1 MLDAKKL
8 KSQFPILKREIKGKA
23 LVYLDNAA
31 TTQKPHSVIKALTDY
46 YENINANV
54 HRGIHTLSEEATEEY
69 EQTRNAVAEFINA
82 KEEEIVFTRNTTESV
97 NLIARSWGD
106 KYLKEGD
113 VIVVSA
119 LEHHSNLVPWQTLAK
134 RSGAML
140 HMLEPGDYRLPAQT
154 KLVAI
159 TSMSN
164 VTGEKPDLK
173 TVVANA
179 RALKALVFVD
189 AAQSVGHEKTDV
201 QELDC
206 DFLAFSAHKML
217 GPTGV
222 GVLYAKSEILKNIE
236 PYQYGG
242 GMIKVVEDLSS
253 TWADIPGKFEAGT
266 PNIADVIAFRKALE
280 FLTEIGLENIQAHE
294 KMLHEYAVEKFST
307 HPEVTLYTSPGSPV
321 ISFTLDCA
329 HPHDIASV
337 FNEEGVAIRAGH
349 HCCQPLMRRLKVP
362 ATARISFYLYN
373 TTEDIDRAEIALKK
387 VISIFK

>member
-1 MLDAKKL
+1 
-8 KSQFPILKREIKGKA
+8 
-23 LVYLDNAA
+23 
-31 TTQKPHSVIKALTDY
+31 
-46 YENINANV
+46 
-54 HRGIHTLSEEATEEY
+54 
-69 EQTRNAVAEFINA
+69 
-82 KEEEIVFTRNTTESV
+82 
-97 NLIARSWGD
+97 
-106 KYLKEGD
+106 
-113 VIVVSA
+113 
-119 LEHHSNLVPWQTLAK
+119 
-134 RSGAML
+134 ML

-280 FLTEIGLENIQAHE
+280 FLTEIGLENI
-294 KMLHEYAVEKFST
+294 
-307 HPEVTLYTSPGSPV
+307 
-321 ISFTLDCA
+321 
-329 HPHDIASV
+329 
-337 FNEEGVAIRAGH
+337 
-349 HCCQPLMRRLKVP
+349 
-362 ATARISFYLYN
+362 
-373 TTEDIDRAEIALKK
+373 
-387 VISIFK
+387 